1 MKIVIITGPTGSGK
15 TTFANAL
22 FDNLKYAFILR
33 TDNYYKTGF
42 ISNLFSY
49 FVNAY
54 FDKPLSLNKNLIQK
68 DINAILKN
76 KYISKFYKYD
86 FIRKK
91 RIKVIKDISRIDFLI
106 IEGIFAL
113 EIIKYIENKDYI
125 LVNLKTSKK
134 DCRDRISL
142 RDIIERGKSEKE
154 YLKDFF
160 NAWNIYKEK
169 ERNFNFKNIKKLI
182 TLKRSF
188 DIDKILKML
197 STKSS

>member
-15 TTFANAL
+15 STFANAL
-22 FDNLKYAFILR
+22 FDNLKYSFILR

-91 RIKVIKDISRIDFLI
+91 RIKVINDITRIDFLI